1 MIYNYALSKWW
12 PFELSSVILVSKCK
26 VFFTWLFYYLYQ
38 DGNYKVAIKY
48 YEKCQ
53 RNLEFETTLQG
64 EDEEKRKEIV
74 AVAHLNMAMCYLKT
88 EEFVKVREHCDKA
101 LELDDKCVKAYFRR
115 GQVTTRWNSAN
126 VTLFTRKLE
135 PHTKKNQIQYR
146 LIWNFN

>member
-1 MIYNYALSKWW
+1 M
-12 PFELSSVILVSKCK
+12 
-26 VFFTWLFYYLYQ
+26 FYYLYQ

-135 PHTKKNQIQYR
+135 PQKKRKYSTD
-146 LIWNFN
+146 